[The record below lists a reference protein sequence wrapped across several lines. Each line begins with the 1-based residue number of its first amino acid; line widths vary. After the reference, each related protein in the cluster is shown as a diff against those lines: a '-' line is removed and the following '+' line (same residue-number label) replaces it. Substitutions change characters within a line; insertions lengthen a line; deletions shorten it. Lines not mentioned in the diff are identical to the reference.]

1 MEKARFNSRAMIP
14 IVTAIVAAVF
24 IGVGLKDFGFWEGQ
38 PTAAFF
44 PIIIAVVLLATSL
57 LCLVQVISAPL
68 AWMANRWI
76 LTPLSFRAAVRPL
89 VLVLCSAAALGIVIV
104 VCSALRRPSTSRV
117 AQLLPMATFNCAV
130 IGCLLVTTIQNF
142 TLVQTLGFAVGS
154 GAGYTLAVLAVTE
167 GQRKL
172 QARAVPAVFR
182 GLPVTLLYIGIL
194 ALAIYGFT
202 GHTAAF

>member
-1 MEKARFNSRAMIP
+1 MN
-14 IVTAIVAAVF
+14 IVVQTISTFFLYAVGAVF
-24 IGVGLKDFGFWEGQ
+24 AQNAVFSRSLGVSRLVKMVGEASSDN
-38 PTAAFF
+38 
-44 PIIIAVVLLATSL
+44 LLFCGL

-130 IGCLLVTTIQNF
+130 IGCLPVTTIQNF
-142 TLVQTLGFAVGS
+142 TLVQTLSFAVGS

>member
-1 MEKARFNSRAMIP
+1 MN
-14 IVTAIVAAVF
+14 IVVQTISTFFLYAVGAVF
-24 IGVGLKDFGFWEGQ
+24 AQNAVFSRSLGVSRLVKMVGEASPDN
-38 PTAAFF
+38 
-44 PIIIAVVLLATSL
+44 LLFCGL
-57 LCLVQVISAPL
+57 LCLVQVISTPL
-68 AWMANRWI
+68 AWMTNRWI
-76 LTPLSFRAAVRPL
+76 LTPLSWRAAIRPL

-130 IGCLLVTTIQNF
+130 IGCLLVTTIRNF

-202 GHTAAF
+202 GHTAAL